1 VTLAGQGFQARPKQF
16 FSIPIRDNYTHTR
29 GAFFGEQFHG
39 MMYYST
45 SGLKS
50 RVLKA
55 ESKQYMNSVGRILRS
70 ARERQGRAVAEIAD
84 ELCLTQQYLRAIEE
98 DDVKSL
104 PGTFF
109 YKNFVRQYA
118 AIVGVKHAEIRAGV
132 ETLAAAAE
140 EPVLPGNPVQPPL
153 RPLDPIVADSNRNYF
168 AHARTGLS
176 VAGLAAVLVACS
188 GFYAWWMR
196 PKDVAAAKPPVVA
209 TVVQNVPPVIA
220 PASEPAPTDVAVTP
234 ENSPVAQIANV
245 PVTEAAQASVQTEAG
260 LDGLNHVV
268 LNLAATEK
276 TWLSITSEGKR
287 LFSGFL
293 EPSQTK
299 TLTGLDAAQMTVG
312 NAGGIEVRLNG
323 KPIGPI
329 GKSGQVRRVVFTP
342 DNFEVLPMDLPTATR
357 SETL

>member
-1 VTLAGQGFQARPKQF
+1 M
-16 FSIPIRDNYTHTR
+16 S
-29 GAFFGEQFHG
+29 
-39 MMYYST
+39 YYST

-50 RVLKA
+50 QVHKA

-70 ARERQGRAVAEIAD
+70 ARERQCRAVAEIAD

-118 AIVGVKHAEIRAGV
+118 AIVDVKEAEIRAGI
-132 ETLAAAAE
+132 EALAAAVE
-140 EPVLPGNPVQPPL
+140 EPVLPGTLAQPPV
-153 RPLDPIVADSNRNYF
+153 RPLDPIVADSNRRYF
-168 AHARTGLS
+168 ANARLGLS
-176 VAGLAAVLVACS
+176 VAGLAVVLVACS

-196 PKDVAAAKPPVVA
+196 PKEVSAAKPRPAVV
-209 TVVQNVPPVIA
+209 TSVVQNGVQNVVQDVVQPVSQ
-220 PASEPAPTDVAVTP
+220 PATVSESVSAQNPRTQTATVEVT
-234 ENSPVAQIANV
+234 
-245 PVTEAAQASVQTEAG
+245 AAETQTTV
-260 LDGLNHVV
+260 DGINHVV

-287 LFSGFL
+287 VFSGFL

-299 TLTGLDAAQMTVG
+299 TLTGLDAARMTVG
-312 NAGGIEVRLNG
+312 NAGGINVQLNG

-329 GKSGQVRRVVFTP
+329 GKSGQVRVVLFTP
-342 DNFEVLPMDLPTATR
+342 DNFEVLPLETPAAPA
-357 SETL
+357 ETL

>member
-1 VTLAGQGFQARPKQF
+1 
-16 FSIPIRDNYTHTR
+16 
-29 GAFFGEQFHG
+29 
-39 MMYYST
+39 
-45 SGLKS
+45 
-50 RVLKA
+50 
-55 ESKQYMNSVGRILRS
+55 MNSVGRILRS
-70 ARERQGRAVAEIAD
+70 ARERQGRAVADIAA

-98 DDVKSL
+98 DDVKNL

-118 AIVGVKHAEIRAGV
+118 AIVGVKEAEIRAGA
-132 ETLAAAAE
+132 EALAAAAE
-140 EPVLPGNPVQPPL
+140 EPALPGVPVQPL
-153 RPLDPIVADSNRNYF
+153 RPMDPIVADSNRRYF
-168 AHARTGLS
+168 ANARLSMS
-176 VAGLAAVLVACS
+176 VAGLVAVLMACS

-196 PKDVAAAKPPVVA
+196 PAEVVAAKARPLPPAVQPVTQPVSQPAPVSLFSQSPSAVTA
-209 TVVQNVPPVIA
+209 TVQ
-220 PASEPAPTDVAVTP
+220 VT
-234 ENSPVAQIANV
+234 
-245 PVTEAAQASVQTEAG
+245 AAADTQTTV
-260 LDGLNHVV
+260 DGINHVV

-299 TLTGLDAAQMTVG
+299 TLTGLDVAQMTVG

-342 DNFEVLPMDLPTATR
+342 DNFEVLPLDLPAALG
-357 SETL
+357 ETL